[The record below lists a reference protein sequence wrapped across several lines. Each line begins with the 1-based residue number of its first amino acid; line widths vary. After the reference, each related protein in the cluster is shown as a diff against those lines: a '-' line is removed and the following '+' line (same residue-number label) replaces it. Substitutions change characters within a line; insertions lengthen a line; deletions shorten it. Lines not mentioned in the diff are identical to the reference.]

1 MFHVRYG
8 AKRPWPDPTSCCLP
22 VSQGVHRWEAL
33 ERRRD
38 GSSRGASAAAATGRG
53 PVGRP
58 HGCPCC
64 AGQRTRG
71 WRSRLLWQELACPH
85 GGGCQASLGHL
96 CTPQVSRQHP
106 RPGDLF
112 ARSCSG
118 VTSHRRAGRP
128 RAPTAGGGCPHV
140 LPAIPACPH
149 CPRQLLP
156 QRAASRNAA
165 AAQRGDAQRRR
176 VCRITTIT
184 PARFLLFLFFSVG
197 QVVNIKAKVN
207 RAFNSSME
215 VGVPPPA
222 VTPTPAPIPPSPVQP
237 SAPRPRCEIPKSSRG
252 SQLSSLVS
260 TPSRWVWLGRG
271 ILGGMRVPG
280 ERSRL
285 SGVLCPLPGGHPGEL
300 RGPVQREALQHLQGV
315 RHFRGAGPL
324 RQQGERRPAAAGVS
338 VDPCLK
344 AARKRP
350 LWGEASW
357 AGCSL
362 PSRHV
367 LALRGYLHTFGLVM
381 PYAVRVGVAR
391 AWRAPTR
398 CCRPLLCARS
408 NPVIFPL
415 APP

>member
-1 MFHVRYG
+1 MSTWTLRTAVCCQQMFYVRYG

-156 QRAASRNAA
+156 QWAASRNAA

-222 VTPTPAPIPPSPVQP
+222 ITPTPAPIPPRPSSPLRPVPGAKYPNPPAVPSFHPSCQP
-237 SAPRPRCEIPKSSRG
+237 LPAGSGWGGGYSVGCGSPGSGAGSQGCCALSQVGIQVSYEDLCSGKHCSICKAYATFVAQGPSGSKVSGGRRPRGSR
-252 SQLSSLVS
+252 S
-260 TPSRWVWLGRG
+260 TP
-271 ILGGMRVPG
+271 
-280 ERSRL
+280 
-285 SGVLCPLPGGHPGEL
+285 
-300 RGPVQREALQHLQGV
+300 A
-315 RHFRGAGPL
+315 
-324 RQQGERRPAAAGVS
+324 
-338 VDPCLK
+338 
-344 AARKRP
+344 
-350 LWGEASW
+350 
-357 AGCSL
+357 
-362 PSRHV
+362 
-367 LALRGYLHTFGLVM
+367 
-381 PYAVRVGVAR
+381 
-391 AWRAPTR
+391 
-398 CCRPLLCARS
+398 
-408 NPVIFPL
+408 
-415 APP
+415 